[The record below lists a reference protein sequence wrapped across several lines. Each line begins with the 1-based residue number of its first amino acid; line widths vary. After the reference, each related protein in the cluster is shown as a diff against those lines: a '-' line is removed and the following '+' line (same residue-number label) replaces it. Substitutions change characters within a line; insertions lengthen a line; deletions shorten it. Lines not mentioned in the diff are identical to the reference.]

1 MQPFPDKHLVLSN
14 LKSLI
19 LRSFA
24 LDKSSKRSTIRSLL
38 TAKTYAI
45 STNDVSVNFHSG
57 FKVYQVYLEG
67 RYVLRRIYLVALA
80 VLVSS
85 GSATEFL

>member
-1 MQPFPDKHLVLSN
+1 MS
-14 LKSLI
+14 
-19 LRSFA
+19 
-24 LDKSSKRSTIRSLL
+24 RSLP

-67 RYVLRRIYLVALA
+67 RYVLGRIYLAALA
-80 VLVSS
+80 VLISS
-85 GSATEFL
+85 GSTTEFL